1 MIGNLANTITA
12 IGQDVKGVNDK
23 FGWQT
28 LATATDLNTLTQTGK
43 YFLQATGNPNS
54 PNTTWRYF
62 VVVERINE
70 TRITQTIWQE
80 TNASLIYRRLWVDNK
95 WTGWEQEITNA
106 QFIAKLNGTWLGG
119 RNYLLNSQQ
128 TRTEH
133 GTTNFEFSPN
143 VDLSLVRYLTLSVD
157 VDCVNVR
164 RTTQSGAKWF
174 RIGAETKITYTD
186 NSVAYFA
193 VWHNPPATGTNS
205 RFGRINNRL
214 TVPTGKTI
222 KTIDSC
228 VIQIWDVAG
237 DKMVVKNPKLELG
250 HLMSDW
256 TPAPEDLVFN
266 GTSGGELAIPNETT
280 KAMPFV
286 QKWCKIVDTSP
297 PNRSGKSINHPFAR
311 NKIVGISYRIDG
323 DGFSS
328 CEGLLFEIHD
338 NSFMVESNYSNANF
352 ANKPLSIFI
361 KYTE

>member
-1 MIGNLANTITA
+1 MLAPNTFYAVRVGAGYDLYLSDATGAAAHRLNTDLDNL
-12 IGQDVKGVNDK
+12 
-23 FGWQT
+23 GWQ
-28 LATATDLNTLTQTGK
+28 LIATATDLNTLTQTGK

-54 PNTTWRYF
+54 PNTTWRYY
-62 VVVERINE
+62 VVVEKISD

-143 VDLSLVRYLTLSVD
+143 VDLSLVRHLTLSVD

-174 RIGAETKITYTD
+174 RIGAEIKITYTD

-193 VWHNPPATGTNS
+193 AWHNPPATGTNS

-228 VIQIWDVAG
+228 VIQIWDITG

-256 TPAPEDLVFN
+256 TPAHEDTQSELEALRAEVAELKRRVAMN
-266 GTSGGELAIPNETT
+266 GNGGGS
-280 KAMPFV
+280 F
-286 QKWCKIVDTSP
+286 
-297 PNRSGKSINHPFAR
+297 
-311 NKIVGISYRIDG
+311 G
-323 DGFSS
+323 D
-328 CEGLLFEIHD
+328 
-338 NSFMVESNYSNANF
+338 
-352 ANKPLSIFI
+352 
-361 KYTE
+361 